1 MKRLLWG
8 GGWVGGS
15 VEWNYLQPG
24 WIWGAIAQK
33 PKLWVSPLI
42 IKEMLMKRLLVLGK
56 PVSTD
61 CFQDNITI
69 FLNSFIILELAKI
82 WHWCAETFYDSNVI
96 IQKKIGILA
105 MIIIVIIKL
114 MITSPASWDW
124 WKDCCCEASRRPF
137 RLGTKGSVSVAAT
150 LSLSWSFMVRRG
162 RRMVMMRMMRMAW
175 ISCHHH

>member
-1 MKRLLWG
+1 MSIYQGHSADEKTVMRG
-8 GGWVGGS
+8 RVGGGS

-82 WHWCAETFYDSNVI
+82 WH
-96 IQKKIGILA
+96 
-105 MIIIVIIKL
+105 
-114 MITSPASWDW
+114 
-124 WKDCCCEASRRPF
+124 
-137 RLGTKGSVSVAAT
+137 
-150 LSLSWSFMVRRG
+150 
-162 RRMVMMRMMRMAW
+162 
-175 ISCHHH
+175 